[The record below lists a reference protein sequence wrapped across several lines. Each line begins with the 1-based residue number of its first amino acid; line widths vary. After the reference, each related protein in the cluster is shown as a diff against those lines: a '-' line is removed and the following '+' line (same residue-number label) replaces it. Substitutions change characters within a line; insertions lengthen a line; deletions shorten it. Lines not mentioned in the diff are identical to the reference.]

1 LGGGLILK
9 PLDQNERFLKKKAG
23 RRGGVNFET
32 EKPNGK
38 LEGFKN

>member
-1 LGGGLILK
+1 
-9 PLDQNERFLKKKAG
+9 LDQNESFLKKKPVG
-23 RRGGVNFET
+23 GGVNFET

>member
-1 LGGGLILK
+1 
-9 PLDQNERFLKKKAG
+9 LDQNERFLKKKPVG
-23 RRGGVNFET
+23 GGGVNFET

>member
-1 LGGGLILK
+1 LG
-9 PLDQNERFLKKKAG
+9 QNERFLKKKAG
-23 RRGGVNFET
+23 RRGVNFEI

>member
-1 LGGGLILK
+1 VE
-9 PLDQNERFLKKKAG
+9 QNERFLKKKAG
-23 RRGGVNFET
+23 RRGVNFET